1 MTKRTFS
8 RLGLSLIT
16 SAYMATIANV
26 ALWRELSALNLLN
39 SFAGWGFAAA
49 LAAAITG
56 CLTGI
61 MSLFAWRWTFK
72 PVIAVL
78 LAMSA
83 AGAYFMWMYHVVVDA
98 DMIINVLQTNP
109 AEAIA
114 LLNVRMLAALLFLF
128 VIPLAFVIWYP
139 LHWGPVLG
147 QAIRNSTTVLLSL
160 VAVAAVLVASY
171 QPMASAMRN
180 HKQLRYLM
188 NPLNSVYALG
198 RVTAKPFARSS
209 SVLEIVGADAV
220 ASPPSVRPPLLLLVV
235 GETARAE
242 NFALNGYAR
251 ATTPALEREGV
262 VSFRQTSACGT
273 STAASLP
280 CMFSPLGR
288 EKFNSRSHEYEN
300 LLDVLQRAG
309 LAVLWLNNQSGC
321 KGVCDRIPYETTRRD
336 DSTLCSGGECL
347 DDVLLNGLEDR
358 LAAMPIERRARG
370 TVIVMH
376 QMGSHGPAYYKRSPP
391 SSKRFQPECT
401 SNNLQDCSR
410 AELLNAYDNSIAY
423 TDQFLSSAIQ
433 WLKVRQDKFST
444 AMVYVGDHGESLGEN
459 NLYLHGLPYAI
470 APDVQKKVP
479 WITWLSPA
487 FTELAK
493 LSMPCLR
500 QRSGIPLSHD
510 NLFSSMLGLMQ
521 VRTSDYAS
529 GADAYS
535 ACSRAGG

>member
-16 SAYMATIANV
+16 SVYMATIANV

-39 SFAGWGFAAA
+39 SFAGWGLAAA

-109 AEAIA
+109 AEATA

-171 QPMASAMRN
+171 QPMASTMRN

-309 LAVLWLNNQSGC
+309 LAVLWLSNQSGC

-347 DDVLLNGLEDR
+347 DEVLLNGLEDR

-433 WLKVRQDKFST
+433 WLKVRKDKFST

-487 FTELAK
+487 FTEQAK

-500 QRSGIPLSHD
+500 QGSGIPLSHD

>member
-1 MTKRTFS
+1 
-8 RLGLSLIT
+8 
-16 SAYMATIANV
+16 
-26 ALWRELSALNLLN
+26 
-39 SFAGWGFAAA
+39 
-49 LAAAITG
+49 
-56 CLTGI
+56 
-61 MSLFAWRWTFK
+61 
-72 PVIAVL
+72 
-78 LAMSA
+78 
-83 AGAYFMWMYHVVVDA
+83 
-98 DMIINVLQTNP
+98 
-109 AEAIA
+109 
-114 LLNVRMLAALLFLF
+114 
-128 VIPLAFVIWYP
+128 
-139 LHWGPVLG
+139 
-147 QAIRNSTTVLLSL
+147 
-160 VAVAAVLVASY
+160 
-171 QPMASAMRN
+171 
-180 HKQLRYLM
+180 
-188 NPLNSVYALG
+188 
-198 RVTAKPFARSS
+198 
-209 SVLEIVGADAV
+209 
-220 ASPPSVRPPLLLLVV
+220 
-235 GETARAE
+235 
-242 NFALNGYAR
+242 
-251 ATTPALEREGV
+251 
-262 VSFRQTSACGT
+262 
-273 STAASLP
+273 
-280 CMFSPLGR
+280 MFSPLGR